1 MIFHHDENWR
11 FMAVNWERKRRK
23 KSSFFIRRRGENCTS
38 CTHYT
43 TLLLNALSF
52 RIVREMM
59 LGCRHLLLQLIKKLF
74 PLFEL
79 FVFSKSETNSDMY
92 LCKTKLDIE
101 FCIFLCLNFPAN
113 WLTCMC
119 NFKIQLNVV
128 KIWVREK
135 SSLLVFDLTWLNVL
149 HNMWTKIQKKYS
161 QGLISGTLFSYYSCI
176 LWMCLFKFQTS
187 ENDLQQDSH
196 LWFLWP

>member
-1 MIFHHDENWR
+1 MKIADLWQSIEK
-11 FMAVNWERKRRK
+11 EEEGK
-23 KSSFFIRRRGENCTS
+23 KFFIFYSSSGENCTS

-43 TLLLNALSF
+43 STLLLNALSF

-113 WLTCMC
+113 
-119 NFKIQLNVV
+119 
-128 KIWVREK
+128 
-135 SSLLVFDLTWLNVL
+135 
-149 HNMWTKIQKKYS
+149 
-161 QGLISGTLFSYYSCI
+161 
-176 LWMCLFKFQTS
+176 
-187 ENDLQQDSH
+187 
-196 LWFLWP
+196 

>member
-1 MIFHHDENWR
+1 MKIEDLWQSIEK
-11 FMAVNWERKRRK
+11 EEEEK
-23 KSSFFIRRRGENCTS
+23 KFFIFYSSSGENCTS

-113 WLTCMC
+113 
-119 NFKIQLNVV
+119 
-128 KIWVREK
+128 
-135 SSLLVFDLTWLNVL
+135 
-149 HNMWTKIQKKYS
+149 
-161 QGLISGTLFSYYSCI
+161 
-176 LWMCLFKFQTS
+176 
-187 ENDLQQDSH
+187 
-196 LWFLWP
+196 

>member
-11 FMAVNWERKRRK
+11 FMAVNWERRRRK
-23 KSSFFIRRRGENCTS
+23 KNLHFLFVVGGKLYKLHTLYS
-38 CTHYT
+38 

-74 PLFEL
+74 PLFKL
-79 FVFSKSETNSDMY
+79 FVFYKSEKNSDMY
-92 LCKTKLDIE
+92 LCKTKLHIE

-113 WLTCMC
+113 WLTGMC

-128 KIWVREK
+128 KIWVQEK

-149 HNMWTKIQKKYS
+149 HNMWTRIQKKYS
-161 QGLISGTLFSYYSCI
+161 QGFRVG
-176 LWMCLFKFQTS
+176 Q
-187 ENDLQQDSH
+187 NA
-196 LWFLWP
+196 